1 MDHAPFIWSSY
12 GLTAV
17 ILLWT
22 AIMPLFKQK
31 SALRKMRQL
40 EKRQSQMAEPHD
52 TNT

>member
-22 AIMPLFKQK
+22 AIMPLIRQS
-31 SALRKMRQL
+31 SALRKMRLL
-40 EKRQSQMAEPHD
+40 EKRKPQMAEPHD